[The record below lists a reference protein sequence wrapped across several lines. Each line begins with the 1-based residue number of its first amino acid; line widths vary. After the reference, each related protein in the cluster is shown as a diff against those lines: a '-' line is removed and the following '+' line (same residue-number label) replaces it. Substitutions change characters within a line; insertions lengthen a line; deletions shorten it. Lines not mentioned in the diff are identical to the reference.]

1 MARFAAMA
9 SRWRENPKTWHVFPI
24 PITRRDRSVCC
35 SGSADQGEKMAKR
48 WVVGGSMDWV
58 EWLILGLAFPI
69 AIAGYFFEVPRKKS
83 TPDDD
88 EDR

>member
-1 MARFAAMA
+1 MARL
-9 SRWRENPKTWHVFPI
+9 E
-24 PITRRDRSVCC
+24 
-35 SGSADQGEKMAKR
+35 R
-48 WVVGGSMDWV
+48 WVVGGSMDWL

-69 AIAGYFFEVPRKKS
+69 AIGGYFFEVPRKKS